1 MIESQSLSGD
11 VGQIM
16 ANLVCVLH
24 ILSQLL
30 PWLTTQLRRILV
42 VMFDPHRPSRCSSP
56 NWSRRA
62 WYLFRLKQ
70 WKQAFGVRKNIRPTP
85 VC

>member
-30 PWLTTQLRRILV
+30 P
-42 VMFDPHRPSRCSSP
+42 
-56 NWSRRA
+56 
-62 WYLFRLKQ
+62 
-70 WKQAFGVRKNIRPTP
+70 
-85 VC
+85 